1 MQGAKMSQGMGIA
14 ARLGAGIVDQA
25 DSASS
30 PTRRRTASTV
40 PEAGAIKIPIG
51 ILDHIFFGHGHPVKG
66 NLGRP
71 GFGESACMPTRTIN
85 AEGASAHAQIYVY
98 YPLIRSG
105 YRNES
110 TIQ

>member
-1 MQGAKMSQGMGIA
+1 
-14 ARLGAGIVDQA
+14 
-25 DSASS
+25 
-30 PTRRRTASTV
+30 
-40 PEAGAIKIPIG
+40 
-51 ILDHIFFGHGHPVKG
+51 
-66 NLGRP
+66 
-71 GFGESACMPTRTIN
+71 MPTRTIN